1 MKQDC
6 RLGLWMYHSG
16 MTKVFPLYLVEVK
29 EMHMLHWYRI
39 MFCWYHIIFIFVLQ
53 WNRHI
58 LKVSEDWNTSGCCVY
73 RKVRLFFLRDCFL
86 FSASTCRQTVATLG
100 WMCSIIWRTF
110 SLSSCLFYPFWGQG
124 EGARANPS
132 CSQQPWMSPQLFA
145 GPYVSIWG
153 FITLFK
159 GTRVVFWSL
168 PQSTFPV
175 WSTQGLEPRAPVPG
189 PLQTELPPPVIK

>member
-16 MTKVFPLYLVEVK
+16 MTKLFLLHLVEVK
-29 EMHMLHWYRI
+29 EMHMLHWYQI

-53 WNRHI
+53 WNCHI

-86 FSASTCRQTVATLG
+86 FSASTCRQTFATLG

-110 SLSSCLFYPFWGQG
+110 SLSSWLFYPFWGQG

-132 CSQQPWMSPQLFA
+132 CSQQPWMSPQQ
-145 GPYVSIWG
+145 GPMS
-153 FITLFK
+153 
-159 GTRVVFWSL
+159 VFGGS
-168 PQSTFPV
+168 
-175 WSTQGLEPRAPVPG
+175 
-189 PLQTELPPPVIK
+189 